1 MTLWVRDPAV
11 PPVVGA
17 CPPRPFKNPWVPIS
31 YKVLRSPDLYKTK
44 SRSQKPAMEK
54 NPGENITTVE
64 VDPITGEYYVT
75 IPEWILNDFGWYEG
89 TEVNMEVDRE
99 SIIITELKGD

>member
-1 MTLWVRDPAV
+1 VTLWVRVSAV
-11 PPVVGA
+11 PPVRGRRRRGA
-17 CPPRPFKNPWVPIS
+17 FKNPWVPIS

-89 TEVNMEVDRE
+89 TEVNMEVDGE

>member
-1 MTLWVRDPAV
+1 MVNGYIR
-11 PPVVGA
+11 
-17 CPPRPFKNPWVPIS
+17 KKEIIIKEIIIS
-31 YKVLRSPDLYKTK
+31 ALFIKLTTFLYKSKMET
-44 SRSQKPAMEK
+44 QKPEMQK

-89 TEVNMEVDRE
+89 TEVNMEVEGDC
-99 SIIITELKGD
+99 IVITEIKKD